1 MTDLFYD
8 LEKADE
14 FGMRLELDEETRI
27 EDKRRFVENLGWLL
41 SQTRAGVARCRASM
55 DGTFVTIYYGD
66 QETGKAVNVEGDS
79 YIAIMRDVLKQI

>member
-14 FGMRLELDEETRI
+14 FGVRLEDDETRVT
-27 EDKRRFVENLGWLL
+27 DKRKFVENLGWLL
-41 SQTRAGVARCRASM
+41 SQTRAGVAKCRASM
-55 DGTFVTIYYGD
+55 DGTFVTIYYDD
-66 QETGKAVNVEGDS
+66 QETGKAVNVECDS